1 MKISKSNQIS
11 THTKKRIGISKVDRL
26 TITKTYLSESEDFS
40 LNISNCRNGTYSV
53 KTKIH
58 WHEKNIFDRCTTI
71 MIKKRLNIPLSHILP
86 SIRKLSLK

>member
-26 TITKTYLSESEDFS
+26 TITKTYLSESEVFS
-40 LNISNCRNGTYSV
+40 LNISDCRNGTYSV
-53 KTKIH
+53 
-58 WHEKNIFDRCTTI
+58 KNIFDRCTTI